1 MCSLVCFF
9 IFANCLHETIFMHE
23 WWKERR
29 EKYFFW
35 GKVCPHFLSYDIT
48 VFALDLTNIS
58 LLSSSEV
65 VVVLENYL
73 DIFWL
78 DVYDVLTLVPIRFFC
93 DVFQ

>member
-1 MCSLVCFF
+1 MSDEKREEKNIFF
-9 IFANCLHETIFMHE
+9 G
-23 WWKERR
+23 ER
-29 EKYFFW
+29 YALI
-35 GKVCPHFLSYDIT
+35 FLSYDIT